1 MKQNILA
8 VGAHPDD
15 IELGCGG
22 TVAKHLELGDSIY
35 VIIMTNGENGNHP
48 SDKSECLKSLKK
60 MGIKK
65 ENIIFGNFPDGDLSD
80 DNGTVSFI
88 ENQIKKFNI
97 TKVYTH
103 NPNDRHQDHRNC
115 SNAVSSAARDI
126 PEILFFEGP
135 STKVSFEPH
144 YFVEISEKNLK
155 KKIDSLKAYKTQLA
169 KNSILNLE
177 WVKNLAKVNG
187 MRCNS
192 KYSEAFEINHILKEG
207 KNV

>member
-22 TVAKHLELGDSIY
+22 TIAKHLELEDNIY

-48 SDKSECLKSLKK
+48 SDRSECLKSLKK
-60 MGIKK
+60 MGVKK
-65 ENIIFGNFPDGDLSD
+65 ENIIFGNFPDGSLND
-80 DNGTVSFI
+80 DEKIVSFI

-97 TKVYTH
+97 KKVYTH
-103 NPNDRHQDHRNC
+103 NPSDRHQDHRNC
-115 SNAVSSAARDI
+115 SNAVSSAARSI

-135 STKVSFEPH
+135 STRVSFEPH

-155 KKIDSLKAYKTQLA
+155 KKIDSLRVYKTQLA

-177 WVKNLAKVNG
+177 WVKNLARVNG
-187 MRCNS
+187 MKCNS
-192 KYSEAFEINHILKEG
+192 EFSEAFEINHILKKE